1 MKLITRSTIVLVF
14 LIGLASPLLAQ
25 SPNVA
30 VRILPPS
37 SPSCFPFVIK
47 NLRTSLVSVTAAYI
61 TIVDQSNCKVTC
73 EFKIPIGKKIKPCE
87 NYTFK
92 ICCERPLPPKYI
104 AYVRVNHSLGNN
116 EQWFFRP

>member
-14 LIGLASPLLAQ
+14 LIGLATPLLAQ
-25 SPNVA
+25 APDVA
-30 VRILPPS
+30 VRIGTPS
-37 SPSCFPFVIK
+37 QSCFPFTVK

-61 TIVDQSNCKVTC
+61 TIVDQSNCRVTC
-73 EFKIPIGKKIKPCE
+73 EFKIPIGKKIKPCG

-92 ICCERPLPPKYI
+92 ICCEKPLPSRYI

-116 EQWFFRP
+116 EQWFFKP

>member
-1 MKLITRSTIVLVF
+1 MKLITRSTILLVF
-14 LIGLASPLLAQ
+14 LIGLATPLLAQ

-47 NLRTSLVSVTAAYI
+47 NLRTSLVNVTAAYI

-73 EFKIPIGKKIKPCE
+73 EFKIPIGEKIKPCG

-92 ICCERPLPPKYI
+92 ICCEKPLPSRYI